1 MKTEIAFME
10 VVSTHQMKELI
21 FLSSSLFGTDY
32 HEKNYFEHSKNEVIL
47 TASFKNK
54 LIGFLK
60 IIYEGGNSLKID
72 CIGVSKKFQRKGIA
86 THLLSY
92 YFEHHHSHTNDIYA
106 LAWKT
111 SSGIHAKKLFEK
123 FEMRAIKN
131 LGRIWENDCENNFQC
146 PFKLGTC
153 NCKAILFKRDS
164 I

>member
-1 MKTEIAFME
+1 ME

-60 IIYEGGNSLKID
+60 IIYEGENSLKID

-86 THLLSY
+86 TNLLSY

-111 SSGIHAKKLFEK
+111 SNGIHSQKLFEK

-131 LGRIWENDCENNFQC
+131 LGRIWESDCENNFQC